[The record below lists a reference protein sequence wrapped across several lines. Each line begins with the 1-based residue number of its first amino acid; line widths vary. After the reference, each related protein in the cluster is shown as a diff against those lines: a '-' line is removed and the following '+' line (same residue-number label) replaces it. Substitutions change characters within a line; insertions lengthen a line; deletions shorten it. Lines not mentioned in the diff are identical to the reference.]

1 MTYSRGL
8 LALAVAACTTATALA
23 QQGTADIRGRVL
35 DQQGAILPG
44 VTVVVRE
51 QDTGNFRESVSNVDG
66 TFIFSAIRPG
76 RYEITAEL
84 TGFKKYS
91 RRDVIAEVGKT
102 VSLDVQLEVG
112 GIEEVV
118 TVTGESPIVD
128 TTSKEVG
135 GNITA
140 RELVELPSINR
151 NYIGF
156 VGLLPGIIPTI
167 STESFGSD
175 SINVN
180 GLDARNNNYLLDG
193 ANNNDDAIGQR
204 AGTQARTPLESIQE
218 FQVLTNQ
225 FDAEFGRTNGAVI
238 NAVTKQGTNTLRGS
252 VFSYFQDAGLTK
264 RDYFA
269 IKNDSPK
276 PETSRREF
284 GGTVGGPLVRDK
296 MHFFGSVERV
306 IIDEGV
312 TINIPVRP
320 DYNTT
325 TTEKTRVWNTVV
337 RFDNQIS
344 SNHTWGVRWL
354 REYSPQYNQIIG
366 TATLDAARE
375 EDDLDQT
382 VVWTLSSVLSNTI
395 ASSLSTSVSPS

>member
-1 MTYSRGL
+1 MHKWLGWVICAGSL
-8 LALAVAACTTATALA
+8 VALAAPASA
-23 QQGTADIRGRVL
+23 QVQTGSILVKGVDE
-35 DQQGAILPG
+35 QGAVLPG
-44 VTVVVRE
+44 VNVSIASPALVSGQTTGTTDASGAFRFLSLPPGVYSATLELQGFQTIVRE
-51 QDTGNFRESVSNVDG
+51 NIVVSVGQTTPIELTLRVASVSE
-66 TFIFSAIRPG
+66 T
-76 RYEITAEL
+76 
-84 TGFKKYS
+84 
-91 RRDVIAEVGKT
+91 
-102 VSLDVQLEVG
+102 
-112 GIEEVV
+112 V

-128 TTSKEVG
+128 MTSKEVG

-151 NYIGF
+151 NFIGF

-175 SINVN
+175 SVNVN

-269 IKNDSPK
+269 IKNDYP
-276 PETSRREF
+276 
-284 GGTVGGPLVRDK
+284 
-296 MHFFGSVERV
+296 
-306 IIDEGV
+306 
-312 TINIPVRP
+312 
-320 DYNTT
+320 
-325 TTEKTRVWNTVV
+325 
-337 RFDNQIS
+337 
-344 SNHTWGVRWL
+344 
-354 REYSPQYNQIIG
+354 
-366 TATLDAARE
+366 ARGE
-375 EDDLDQT
+375 
-382 VVWTLSSVLSNTI
+382 
-395 ASSLSTSVSPS
+395 A